1 MLKTVAKLNQEEE
14 DKVKKAYET
23 NQLLIK
29 SQNEQVCITILTFSK
44 KNLIIQKGGIRTYR
58 LNIEIKLKNNV

>member
-29 SQNEQVCITILTFSK
+29 SQNEHVCNIILKF
-44 KNLIIQKGGIRTYR
+44 NIISYYIGTW
-58 LNIEIKLKNNV
+58 